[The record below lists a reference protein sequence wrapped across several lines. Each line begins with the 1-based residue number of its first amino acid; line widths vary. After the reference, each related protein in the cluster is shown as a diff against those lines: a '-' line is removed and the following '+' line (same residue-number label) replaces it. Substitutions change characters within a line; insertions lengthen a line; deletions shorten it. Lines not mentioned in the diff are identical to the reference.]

1 MAPPLQLAFCCLI
14 LLRAERER
22 CAAYFRF
29 GVLWVFPAAARLYF
43 RFPKQR
49 RGHWFWGGFRGL
61 SGKMLVG
68 DADPAVSIGANGI
81 VMRTGLWAVLCDVK
95 HKIITIA
102 NFGIQGF
109 RANLRKEEPV
119 NAEFRCVPLEG
130 MLKRSPWSNR
140 ALSQEFSK
148 PLTTPK
154 LTSPSFQGGAGPHHL
169 EG

>member
-1 MAPPLQLAFCCLI
+1 MAPPLQLVFSCLI
-14 LLRAERER
+14 LLRTERER
-22 CAAYFRF
+22 CAAYFQF
-29 GVLWVFPAAARLYF
+29 GVLWVFPAAARLF
-43 RFPKQR
+43 RFPIQR
-49 RGHWFWGGFRGL
+49 RGHWVWGGFRG
-61 SGKMLVG
+61 SVERKDAVG
-68 DADPAVSIGANGI
+68 DASPAVSIGANG
-81 VMRTGLWAVLCDVK
+81 VMQTGLWAVLCDVK
-95 HKIITIA
+95 HKIIAIA

-140 ALSQEFSK
+140 VLSQEFSK

-154 LTSPSFQGGAGPHHL
+154 LTSPSFQGGAGPHNL